1 MNPADL
7 FRQDSNPVTL
17 APGDVLFKAGEV
29 GSEMFVLVDGT
40 VDILVGGK
48 VVETAH
54 AGALLGEM
62 AMIESAPR
70 SASVVAAAP
79 CRLARID
86 QRRFHFL
93 VQQNPFFATHVMKV
107 LVERLR
113 RMNERFGNI

>member
-17 APGDVLFKAGEV
+17 AAGDALFKAGEV

-70 SASVVAAAP
+70 SASGASISSCSKTP
-79 CRLARID
+79 SS
-86 QRRFHFL
+86 
-93 VQQNPFFATHVMKV
+93 P
-107 LVERLR
+107 
-113 RMNERFGNI
+113 RM